1 MVTNLPRSDVNKDD
15 LREGATADTVL
26 LSYLDQYRIEHAF
39 RLMKDGM
46 RIGRE
51 YIHRLSRENAMGF
64 VCSLATM
71 IVDVIDNVLKRNG
84 VDMTFGKVVDNLFI
98 LNLKYD
104 RELEEESFSGPL
116 ELADL
121 FMDVAEALGID
132 TDHLIH

>member
-1 MVTNLPRSDVNKDD
+1 
-15 LREGATADTVL
+15 
-26 LSYLDQYRIEHAF
+26 
-39 RLMKDGM
+39 MKDGM
-46 RIGRE
+46 RIGRV
-51 YIHRLSRENAMGF
+51 YIHRPSRENAMSF

-71 IVDVIDNVLKRNG
+71 IVDVMDHVLKRNG
-84 VDMTFGKVVDNLFI
+84 VDMTFEKVVNDLFS

-104 RELEEESFSGPL
+104 RESKEESFSGPL

>member
-1 MVTNLPRSDVNKDD
+1 
-15 LREGATADTVL
+15 
-26 LSYLDQYRIEHAF
+26 
-39 RLMKDGM
+39 MKDGM
-46 RIGRE
+46 RIGRV
-51 YIHRLSRENAMGF
+51 YIHRSSRENAMSF

-71 IVDVIDNVLKRNG
+71 IVDVMDHVLKRNG
-84 VDMTFGKVVDNLFI
+84 MDMSFEKVVNDLFS

-104 RELEEESFSGPL
+104 CESEEESFSGPL

>member
-1 MVTNLPRSDVNKDD
+1 
-15 LREGATADTVL
+15 
-26 LSYLDQYRIEHAF
+26 
-39 RLMKDGM
+39 MKGGM
-46 RIGRE
+46 RVGRV
-51 YIHRLSRENAMGF
+51 YIHRPSRENAMGS

-71 IVDVIDNVLKRNG
+71 IVDEMDNAPKRNG
-84 VDMTFGKVVDNLFI
+84 VDMTFGKVVDNLFS

-104 RELEEESFSGPL
+104 RESEEESFSGPL